1 MLDALVQALGL
12 GEAWAVLVTASEE
25 ETEGVTEGEALADAC
40 VLWLKAAVLLVLP
53 LADGQLESD
62 AEVQA
67 LLLTEGLLE
76 AVTRALEGLG
86 EREMLPVAV
95 EEAQPVPLALAPALR
110 VSPGEAETETEAE
123 GDTEAPALDEAR
135 ALPLP
140 WCCDAEPEAL
150 AAALPLLP
158 SEAEPGR
165 LGEALGQGEADA
177 LAPSEGVKAG
187 LGEALVELVVLSDAL
202 GHAEALPLGL
212 PEAEAQPEA
221 PGEALALAASEDE
234 ASPEALPQ
242 LLALVLAL
250 AHLLPEA
257 EAQSDALA
265 LALALPEALRQRE
278 AEAEGEGARDGEP
291 AGLALALPPG
301 DEEADAA
308 GLPVTDGE
316 AEGLRAGE
324 GEPLALPVL
333 EREGLPLTLGD
344 AAPLE
349 AAARA
354 EALPAPLAVLDW
366 LPEGQGEAE
375 GEPLPEAEP
384 LPLPEPLA
392 PLSRRARRAGA
403 GAAPP
408 LTAGAPAAAA
418 AAAAAAVA
426 SAGQRLA
433 GRAEPLAA
441 STGACSGAGCSAP
454 GSQPAH
460 SSRKN
465 ASQDRQCIV
474 DEEKL
479 SSGKGSGRSAP
490 FGFWQGSFPKKNRPS
505 VGSNPKRRQ
514 DSRHWLLATLFI
526 AWTCRPSRSA
536 CPGCALTRTRRPASA
551 CWWCCS

>member
-418 AAAAAAVA
+418 EQRRRRWRRRASGSPAAQSRWQPAPGRAAAQGAAHPAA
-426 SAGQRLA
+426 SPRTA
-433 GRAEPLAA
+433 AEKMPARIGSALLMKRSCLAA
-441 STGACSGAGCSAP
+441 RGVVEARHLGFGKEVSQKKIDLLLDPTRSEDRTRDTGS
-454 GSQPAH
+454 
-460 SSRKN
+460 
-465 ASQDRQCIV
+465 
-474 DEEKL
+474 
-479 SSGKGSGRSAP
+479 
-490 FGFWQGSFPKKNRPS
+490 
-505 VGSNPKRRQ
+505 
-514 DSRHWLLATLFI
+514 WLLFSLRGHADPQGVPVQ
-526 AWTCRPSRSA
+526 A
-536 CPGCALTRTRRPASA
+536 AL
-551 CWWCCS
+551 